1 VKLERILNK
10 HLNDFGVLEVLIKDM
25 DKILGQGK
33 AYINRLFSIEIPQG
47 IDMEIASIDLIN
59 KLLLYQTNIDR
70 INLNALAV
78 NHALTSI
85 EDLYI
90 NGHNLEP
97 ENFNLVRRLLDG
109 FVKDLPQINERTM
122 RFLVLIRIHNNRTKN
137 RNTFIYGVF
146 NTLWEQ
152 KITEED
158 IKNEREKLETEV
170 KDLMSKDPK
179 DIF

>member
-1 VKLERILNK
+1 
-10 HLNDFGVLEVLIKDM
+10 
-25 DKILGQGK
+25 
-33 AYINRLFSIEIPQG
+33 
-47 IDMEIASIDLIN
+47 
-59 KLLLYQTNIDR
+59 
-70 INLNALAV
+70 
-78 NHALTSI
+78 
-85 EDLYI
+85 
-90 NGHNLEP
+90 
-97 ENFNLVRRLLDG
+97 
-109 FVKDLPQINERTM
+109 VKDLPQINERTM